1 MSRTRIPLDTYDW
14 RPPELKQYLRNFGF
28 HFNKKLAEFA
38 ISKMRKLNPT
48 TNRLEKIEAVSKD
61 KIDELMKKY
70 GIVLKYNEL
79 YDYVY
84 VYHMALS
91 DYFKSSLPTE
101 ESICKFC
108 RIMWMTPTKRT
119 ASFLIVGMP
128 IAVMRV
134 FQSNGMICYDTP
146 AIPTRPG

>member
-61 KIDELMKKY
+61 KIDELM
-70 GIVLKYNEL
+70 
-79 YDYVY
+79 
-84 VYHMALS
+84 
-91 DYFKSSLPTE
+91 
-101 ESICKFC
+101 
-108 RIMWMTPTKRT
+108 TPTKRT

-128 IAVMRV
+128 IAAMRV

-146 AIPTRPG
+146 AVPT

>member
-79 YDYVY
+79 YDYIY

-91 DYFKSSLPTE
+91 DYFKSSLSTE
-101 ESICKFC
+101 ESICKFVQDYVDDPDQTDGFIFNRWYADC
-108 RIMWMTPTKRT
+108 CHAGI
-119 ASFLIVGMP
+119 P
-128 IAVMRV
+128 IEWDDML
-134 FQSNGMICYDTP
+134 
-146 AIPTRPG
+146 